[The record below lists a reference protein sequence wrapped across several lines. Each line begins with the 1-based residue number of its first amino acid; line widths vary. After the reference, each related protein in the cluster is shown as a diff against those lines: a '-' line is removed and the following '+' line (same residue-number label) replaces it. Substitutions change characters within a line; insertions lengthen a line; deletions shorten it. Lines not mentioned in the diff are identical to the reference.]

1 MSAPAA
7 LYSVDDIAQND
18 LPRLVA
24 DVVHLLNPH
33 QLILRFHRFGHFL
46 LICHLTDESLLHIHG
61 SLFDIV
67 KVLSQRTVRQEIVVQ
82 DSVMITEE
90 PPTHLCINAEKIDY
104 EIPKHFGNEKSAHF
118 SNEVNASSVEYSVFS
133 PLCYYNPRQKAL

>member
-1 MSAPAA
+1 MSAPAV
-7 LYSVDDIAQND
+7 LYGVDDIVQND
-18 LPRLVA
+18 LPRRVA

-33 QLILRFHRFGHFL
+33 HLILRFHRFGHFL
-46 LICHLTDESLLHIHG
+46 LIRHLTDELFLHIHG

-90 PPTHLCINAEKIDY
+90 SPTHLCVDAEL
-104 EIPKHFGNEKSAHF
+104 HLRLFGQGQVGQIVIALSRISNSHHLF
-118 SNEVNASSVEYSVFS
+118 SLRFVISS
-133 PLCYYNPRQKAL
+133 L